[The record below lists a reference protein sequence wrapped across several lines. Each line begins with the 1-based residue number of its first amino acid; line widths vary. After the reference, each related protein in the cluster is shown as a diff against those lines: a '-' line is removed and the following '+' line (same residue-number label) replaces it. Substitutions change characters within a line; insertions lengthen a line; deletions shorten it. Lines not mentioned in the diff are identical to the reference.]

1 MNPHLVILVSSLLSL
16 VPAIGLAQST
26 VPYPSKPIR
35 IIVAF
40 PAGSGVD
47 ASTRFFAG
55 KMSQLMG
62 QSIVVENRP
71 GASGVVGTE
80 AAAKATPDGYA
91 MFMAPPT
98 TVMLPYLYSKVP
110 YNVARDFDA
119 VSLLNVS
126 NAGIIAHPSVAAKDA
141 LELISLSKK
150 APLNAAT
157 VGVGSNHH
165 LYGAW
170 FALLTGANVNFIAYN
185 TAAPL
190 NDLVAGHTQVM
201 FDALSAAVGLVNSGK
216 LKVLAMTGKSRHH
229 SFPNVPTFS
238 ELNIPDY
245 EPLTWSGILVPAG
258 TPTAIVNQLS
268 SVAATV
274 ARSPDAIE
282 RYRMVGGEALGS
294 TPAEFSAFLRAEEAK
309 WSKVIKSLNIHLD

>member
-1 MNPHLVILVSSLLSL
+1 MISHRSILVAALLCFM
-16 VPAIGLAQST
+16 PASGFAQS
-26 VPYPSKPIR
+26 YPSKPIR

-47 ASTRFFAG
+47 ASTRFFTG
-55 KMSQLMG
+55 KMSPLLG

-80 AAAKATPDGYA
+80 AAAKATPDGYTI
-91 MFMAPPT
+91 FMAPPT

-110 YNVARDFDA
+110 YNVERDFDA

-126 NAGIIAHPSVAAKDA
+126 NAAIMAHPSVAAKDA

-150 APLNAAT
+150 APINVAT
-157 VGVGSNHH
+157 VGVGSNNH

-170 FALLTGANVNFIAYN
+170 FALLTGANLNFIAYN

-190 NDLVAGHTQVM
+190 NDLVAGHVQVM

-216 LKVLAMTGKSRHH
+216 LKVLAITGKSRHP

-245 EPLTWSGILVPAG
+245 EPLTWSGILAPAG
-258 TPTAIVNQLS
+258 TPNAIVNQLS
-268 SVAATV
+268 TVATSV
-274 ARSPDAIE
+274 ARSPEAIE
-282 RYRMVGGEALGS
+282 RYRMVGGQSMGS
-294 TPAEFSAFLRAEEAK
+294 TPAEFAAFLKSEEEK
-309 WSKVIKSLNIHLD
+309 WSKVISSLNIHLD